1 MSKIKTGIV
10 VSNKMQKTVVVE
22 IKEKIPHPLY
32 KKLITRSK
40 RIKARDDVGC
50 QIGQTVKILETKPLA
65 KSVYFKVLEVINVK
79 A

>member
-1 MSKIKTGIV
+1 MAKIRTGIV
-10 VSNKMQKTVVVE
+10 ISSKMQKTVVVE

-40 RIKARDDVGC
+40 KIKAHDEIGV
-50 QIGQTVKILETKPLA
+50 QTGQTVKIVETRPIA
-65 KSVYFKVLEVINVK
+65 RDVHFKVLEVVNVK